1 MTNKK
6 QRNFWPVEGVT
17 RKEVVGSMSDTK
29 FNFLRTRKARRVL
42 VIGLLAMLVIEAAF
56 SLIPGILSPILVLVG
71 ALIILW
77 GYLALRSSVRHV
89 ADAPDELLD
98 ERQIAA
104 RDRTYLHSYRI
115 FAAVAVVFMATA
127 SILTQEGLVMNFGD
141 RTWTG
146 LWFSGIMFA
155 AGLPNMVL
163 AWTTRDE

>member
-6 QRNFWPVEGVT
+6 ERKFWPIEGVT
-17 RKEVVGSMSDTK
+17 RKEVIGSMSDTK
-29 FNFLRTRKARRVL
+29 LNFLRTRKARRLLVL
-42 VIGLLAMLVIEAAF
+42 GLLGMLVIEAAF
-56 SLIPGILSPILVLVG
+56 SLIPGILSPILVFVG
-71 ALIILW
+71 ALFILW

-115 FAAVAVVFMATA
+115 IAAVAVAFMAAT
-127 SILTQEGLVMNFGD
+127 SILTQEGLVVNFGD

-146 LWFSGIMFA
+146 LWFAGIMFA

-163 AWTTRDE
+163 AWTTTDE